1 MVRDLWRHRRYIVVN
16 ALHDLGSRH
25 SGTTLGW
32 VWILLPSIAL
42 IAVYGVVFS
51 KVMPVPRATAG
62 TAAVP
67 FALYLAAGLV
77 LWVGFAESLTRG
89 TQSLIE
95 SAAYLKKLPIGE
107 SVFVAK
113 SVVAGFFVL
122 LFALAVVCL
131 VSAAMGVSPTA
142 AWLLLPPVAAIMC
155 TMAFGM
161 SCVLAALN
169 VFFRDV
175 GQALGIILQIWM
187 WLIPVVYVESIVP
200 EWMRFVF
207 LANPLYPFLLMVR
220 AILFTGEVPGPG
232 LWAAVI
238 AWALAFA
245 TVGLAV
251 LSAARVDLRDA
262 L

>member
-1 MVRDLWRHRRYIVVN
+1 MLLDLWRHRRYIVVN

-32 VWILLPSIAL
+32 VWILLPSVAL

-62 TAAVP
+62 TTAVP

-77 LWVGFAESLTRG
+77 LWVGFTESLSRG

-95 SAAYLKKLPIGE
+95 SAPYLKKLPIGE

-113 SVVAGFFVL
+113 SAVAGFFVL
-122 LFALAVVCL
+122 VFALTVVCL
-131 VSAAMGVSPTA
+131 VSAAVGVPPSP
-142 AWLLLPPVAAIMC
+142 AWLLLLPVAALMC
-155 TMAFGM
+155 AMAFGM
-161 SCVLAALN
+161 SCILAALN

-200 EWMRFVF
+200 DWMRILF
-207 LANPLYPFLLMVR
+207 LANPLYPFLVAVR
-220 AILFTGEVPGPG
+220 AILFAGEFPGPG
-232 LWAAVI
+232 LWLAMGAWTAV
-238 AWALAFA
+238 F
-245 TVGLAV
+245 TMGGLAV
-251 LSAARVDLRDA
+251 LAAVRVDLRDA